1 MDAAARVIPEP
12 HLWEFAVQKNS
23 PRTRLRGGLALSLA
37 TAFFAVATIGSARF
51 SPLPTPIAITFAR
64 PVTAPAVSAPFAE
77 PTLLADE
84 ITRRLRRM
92 GINFSRTRLPHPY
105 DPVGEVC

>member
-1 MDAAARVIPEP
+1 MLYD
-12 HLWEFAVQKNS
+12 S
-23 PRTRLRGGLALSLA
+23 PRTRALSRPGLQIAVVALALAILPCWTRPGRASQA
-37 TAFFAVATIGSARF
+37 SACIPRK
-51 SPLPTPIAITFAR
+51 AA
-64 PVTAPAVSAPFAE
+64 VTARASAD
-77 PTLLADE
+77 TVQLADE